1 MNCNICKIK
10 SRSQKEYEA
19 HCERASHKS
28 KLEIYNQIR
37 DKENII
43 KDLNL
48 KIETLHLKNKIYK
61 HTLCE
66 IMSQNRK
73 SNPCF

>member
-19 HCERASHKS
+19 HCERPSHKS

-37 DKENII
+37 DKDYII

-48 KIETLHLKNKIYK
+48 KIDTLHLKNNIYK
-61 HTLCE
+61 HTLYE
-66 IMSQNRK
+66 ILSQNRK
-73 SNPCF
+73 SSL

>member
-19 HCERASHKS
+19 HCERPSHKS

-37 DKENII
+37 DKDYII

-48 KIETLHLKNKIYK
+48 KIDTLHLKNNIYK
-61 HTLCE
+61 HTLYE
-66 IMSQNRK
+66 ILSQNKK
-73 SNPCF
+73 SSL